1 MSRLDQV
8 EARRL
13 LSYLRNRGE
22 DIETLA
28 HIEDEL
34 RGEYADEF
42 LREPEL
48 LAWFPLL
55 QDEIEING
63 AIWLLRIIPHAHLRM
78 VQRGIKMETLLNLF
92 QRFVQF
98 QAASGVLITTGP
110 YSVFERARPR
120 EVTVTLRFDVDL
132 VTDEGGQA
140 HVVTVFIG
148 RGHSGVETE
157 IELL

>member
-1 MSRLDQV
+1 MSRLDQA

-13 LSYLRNRGE
+13 LSYLRNQIA

-28 HIEDEL
+28 YIEDEL
-34 RGEYADEF
+34 SGEYAEEF
-42 LREPEL
+42 LREPDL
-48 LAWFPLL
+48 LAWFSPL
-55 QDEIEING
+55 QEEIEING
-63 AIWLLRIIPHAHLRM
+63 VIWLLRGIPHAHLRM
-78 VQRGIKMETLLNLF
+78 VQRGIKMGTLLNLF

-98 QAASGVLITTGP
+98 HAASGELITTGP

-120 EVTVTLRFDVDL
+120 DATITLRFDVDL
-132 VTDEGGQA
+132 VNDEGGQA

-148 RGHSGVETE
+148 RSHSGVETE

>member
-8 EARRL
+8 EARHL
-13 LSYLRNRGE
+13 LSYLRNRGT

-28 HIEDEL
+28 QIEDEL

-48 LAWFPLL
+48 LAWFPPL

-78 VQRGIKMETLLNLF
+78 VQRGIKMDTLLNLF

-98 QAASGVLITTGP
+98 QAASGALITTGP
-110 YSVFERARPR
+110 YSVFERARQR
-120 EVTVTLRFDVDL
+120 
-132 VTDEGGQA
+132 
-140 HVVTVFIG
+140 
-148 RGHSGVETE
+148 
-157 IELL
+157 

>member
-1 MSRLDQV
+1 MSRLNQAD
-8 EARRL
+8 ARRL
-13 LSYLRNRGE
+13 LSYLRNRIA

-34 RGEYADEF
+34 RGEYAEEF

-48 LAWFPLL
+48 LAWFPML
-55 QDEIEING
+55 QEEFEING
-63 AIWLLRIIPHAHLRM
+63 ARWLLRVIPHAHLRM
-78 VQRGIKMETLLNLF
+78 AQRGIRTETVLNLF

-98 QAASGVLITTGP
+98 QAASGELITTGP
-110 YSVFERARPR
+110 YSVFERARPQ
-120 EVTVTLRFDVDL
+120 EATVALRFDVDL
-132 VTDEGGQA
+132 VNDEGGQA

>member
-1 MSRLDQV
+1 MSRLDQA

-13 LSYLRNRGE
+13 LSYLRNRIA

-34 RGEYADEF
+34 RGEYAEEF

-48 LAWFPLL
+48 LAWFPPL
-55 QDEIEING
+55 QEEIEING
-63 AIWLLRIIPHAHLRM
+63 MIWLLRVIPHAHLRM
-78 VQRGIKMETLLNLF
+78 VQRGIKMGTLLNLF

-98 QAASGVLITTGP
+98 HTANGALITTGP
-110 YSVFERARPR
+110 YSVFERAKPR
-120 EVTVTLRFDVDL
+120 EATVTLRFDVDL
-132 VTDEGGQA
+132 VNDEGGQA

-148 RGHSGVETE
+148 RGHSGVEPE

>member
-1 MSRLDQV
+1 MSRLDQA

-13 LSYLRNRGE
+13 LSYLRNRVA

-48 LAWFPLL
+48 LAWFPPLHE
-55 QDEIEING
+55 EIEING
-63 AIWLLRIIPHAHLRM
+63 AIWLLRVIPHAHLRM
-78 VQRGIKMETLLNLF
+78 VQRGIKIETLLNIF

-98 QAASGVLITTGP
+98 HAASGP
-110 YSVFERARPR
+110 
-120 EVTVTLRFDVDL
+120 
-132 VTDEGGQA
+132 
-140 HVVTVFIG
+140 
-148 RGHSGVETE
+148 
-157 IELL
+157 